1 MIGESKE
8 DQIKCT
14 SKHSTLAANN
24 GYNIV
29 NFKFILKGTT
39 RHKSTH
45 LNFKEN
51 SQRIVT
57 KQQT

>member
-24 GYNIV
+24 GYNIL

-45 LNFKEN
+45 EFSKK
-51 SQRIVT
+51 IVDV
-57 KQQT
+57 